1 MRIIDYHLIKSERPY
16 DLQSKVLQKMK
27 EGWVPLGGASVGG
40 ASQNNQPRIY
50 SLQTMV
56 KYAKD

>member
-1 MRIIDYHLIKSERPY
+1 MRIIDYHLVESERPY

-27 EGWVPLGGASVGG
+27 EGWVPLGGAS
-40 ASQNNQPRIY
+40 QNNQPRIY